1 VRAHFVGATLLIVA
15 VIAALTSP
23 AGAGT
28 SSRGSAVLV
37 SGTLGDYSE
46 LSVRSGTQTQTG
58 SVDVKGV
65 TVQSGELRVRS
76 GGGTARAVAAARS
89 VRLLDGLVTAYGV
102 RRETTATTGGT
113 TYAGRVSGLRVGGR
127 DIGATA
133 EPATYELPDGAGTVV
148 VNSGPTGLVLTLD
161 QATGDYPAGTRVMVA
176 DVSARVVKTRP
187 KPSRT
192 AEPTPTATPGE
203 NDAGKPA
210 KRKGAKRKRSPEA
223 LARAAARR
231 AARQRL
237 MNAPFVFPVFGAA
250 TFSDDWGAPRQI
262 GAHQGNDIFAPFG
275 APVVAVADG
284 EIFKVGT
291 LPISGNRLWIRADTG
306 DTFFYAHLSSFAPG
320 AVNGRRV
327 KAGALLGFVGN
338 TGDAEPTPPHVH
350 FEVHPGDGRA
360 TNPFKI
366 ISVWQANPSPAA
378 RALARYGGAAEQPG
392 ALVEVRDFIAG

>member
-1 VRAHFVGATLLIVA
+1 MRFAGAILLVVLA
-15 VIAALTSP
+15 IAGLSAS

-28 SSRGSAVLV
+28 ASRGSAMLV

-46 LSVRSGTQTQTG
+46 LSLRSGTETQTG

-102 RRETTATTGGT
+102 RREASGT
-113 TYAGRVSGLRVGGR
+113 TRGTSYAGRVSGLRIDGR

-133 EPATYELPDGAGTVV
+133 EPATYELPDGAGSVA
-148 VNSGPTGLVLTLD
+148 VNAGGAGLVLTLD
-161 QATGDYPAGTRVMVA
+161 TARGDYPAGTRVVVA
-176 DVSARVVKTRP
+176 DVSVRVVKTRP
-187 KPSRT
+187 RPART
-192 AEPTPTATPGE
+192 AEPKATATPDEGTA
-203 NDAGKPA
+203 DKPA
-210 KRKGAKRKRSPEA
+210 KRKSSRKKKPRTAEQIARS
-223 LARAAARR
+223 AARR

-237 MNAPFVFPVFGAA
+237 INGPFVFPVFGPS
-250 TFSDDWGAPRQI
+250 TFGNDWGAARAI
-262 GAHQGNDIFAPFG
+262 GAHEGNDIFAAFG

-284 EIFKVGT
+284 EIYKVGT
-291 LPISGNRLWIRADTG
+291 LPISGNRLWLRADTG
-306 DTFFYAHLSSFAPG
+306 DTFFYAHLSSFAPS

-327 KAGALLGFVGN
+327 KAGTLLGFVGN

-350 FEVHPGDGRA
+350 FEIHPGDGSA

-366 ISVWQANPSPAA
+366 LSVWQSNPSPAA
-378 RALARYGGAAEQPG
+378 RSLARYGGAAEEPG